1 MKVFVFD
8 ASKCNGCHSCQVACK
23 DEHVGNDWMP
33 YAKPQPVTG
42 QFWYK
47 LNEQVRGSIPK
58 VKVAYVP
65 TLCMHCDDAPC
76 IPACP
81 STAISQRED
90 GLVWIDPAKCTG
102 SQLCMDACPYGAI
115 SFNQGLK
122 LAQKCT
128 GCAHLLDRGWPITE
142 PRCVDACITG
152 ALVFGEEADLKDLI
166 AKAEVL
172 EPKFGDPPKV
182 RVYYLNLPKRFVA
195 GTVYDPATQEVVIG
209 ANLTLSG
216 DGNATATTDE
226 FGDFWF
232 EGLKVG
238 NFSLKIEA
246 AGKTKTMSD
255 ISTEKDI
262 NLGDIALT

>member
-8 ASKCNGCHSCQVACK
+8 AAKCNGCHSCQVACK
-23 DEHVGNDWMP
+23 DEHCGNDWMP
-33 YAKPQPVTG
+33 YAKPQPETG

-47 LNEQVRGSIPK
+47 LNEYVRGTVPK

-65 TLCMHCDDAPC
+65 TLCMHCDEAPC

-81 STAISQRED
+81 NKAISQRED
-90 GLVWIDPAKCTG
+90 GLVLIDPAKCTG
-102 SQLCMDACPYGAI
+102 SQLCMDACPYGTI
-115 SFNQGLK
+115 YFNQGLK

-128 GCAHLLDRGWPITE
+128 GCAHLLDRGWPIKE

-152 ALVFGEEADLKDLI
+152 ALVFGEESELKDLI

-172 EPKFGDPPKV
+172 EPKSGATPKV
-182 RVYYLNLPKRFVA
+182 RVYYLNLPKRFIA
-195 GTVYDPATQEVVIG
+195 GTVYDPVAEEVVIG
-209 ANLTLSG
+209 ATCTLSG
-216 DGNATATTDE
+216 DGTATATTDE

-238 NFSLKIEA
+238 TFSVQIQKDS
-246 AGKTKTMSD
+246 KTKTISS
-255 ISTEKDI
+255 ISTEKDV
-262 NLGDIALT
+262 NLGDIALS